1 MVLLAEGGWSH
12 GAVATIKPGHGC
24 GDDGPFRAY
33 SGSIVPDPP
42 SSAGKSFSFG
52 SPSFIGSTVS
62 A

>member
-1 MVLLAEGGWSH
+1 MILLAEAGWSH
-12 GAVATIKPGHGC
+12 GAVGTIKPSHGY
-24 GDDGPFRAY
+24 GDDGPLRAY

-52 SPSFIGSTVS
+52 SPSFIGTTVS